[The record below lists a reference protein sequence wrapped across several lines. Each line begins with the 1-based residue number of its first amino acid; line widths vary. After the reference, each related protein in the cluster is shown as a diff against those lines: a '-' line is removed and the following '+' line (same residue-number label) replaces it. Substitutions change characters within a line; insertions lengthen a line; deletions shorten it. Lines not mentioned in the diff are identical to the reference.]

1 MEIGPERKSADYE
14 SHYAIG
20 EGKQTSNDGVNLPRF
35 IVCLPV
41 QLLGETRGGR
51 SDCSA
56 ADMLSSEEASVDRPG
71 AGSNHGQ
78 GATQKRQYD

>member
-14 SHYAIG
+14 SHYASAEG
-20 EGKQTSNDGVNLPRF
+20 EHTSNDGANLGRF
-35 IVCLPV
+35 IVYLPV
-41 QLLGETRGGR
+41 RLLGEAGGGR
-51 SDCSA
+51 PGRSA